1 MAFVLNHKMA
11 KILGMIVED
20 IPMSTTARMPRK
32 WYIGWCSAASLLMMV
47 RIRLLAMHSQGQGEP
62 VGPSANAWESHQN
75 ELRDL
80 ELRAVGIS
88 EKLEHPSL
96 RGKCLCY
103 HS

>member
-1 MAFVLNHKMA
+1 
-11 KILGMIVED
+11 
-20 IPMSTTARMPRK
+20 
-32 WYIGWCSAASLLMMV
+32 
-47 RIRLLAMHSQGQGEP
+47 MHSQGQGEP

>member
-1 MAFVLNHKMA
+1 
-11 KILGMIVED
+11 MIVVAS
-20 IPMSTTARMPRK
+20 PMSTTARIPRK
-32 WYIGWCSAASLLMMV
+32 WYIGWCSAASLLIMV
-47 RIRLLAMHSQGQGEP
+47 RIRMLAMRQKLEHSQGQGEP
-62 VGPSANAWESHQN
+62 VLPAVNAWESHQN

-96 RGKCLCY
+96 RGCY